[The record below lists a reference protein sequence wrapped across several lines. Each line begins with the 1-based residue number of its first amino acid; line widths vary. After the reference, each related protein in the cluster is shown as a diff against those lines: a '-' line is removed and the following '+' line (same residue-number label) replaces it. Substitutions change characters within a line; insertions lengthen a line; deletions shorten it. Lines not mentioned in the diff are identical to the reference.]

1 MPTPAEIIAARLNRA
16 DATQNVYE
24 EEEEEEE
31 VVTSTETTP
40 STNAKPSITDEAA
53 FPTLGGKKSASPV
66 ISNTGGASSWGPLMK
81 TPVRSSTA
89 SPVPTPVQ
97 QTTPK
102 PTNGIKSKVSTI
114 QEAFSLDVE
123 DQLNVAR
130 PEFIKILTFVK
141 QETKTNIECTT
152 SQHTKRE
159 LS

>member
-1 MPTPAEIIAARLNRA
+1 
-16 DATQNVYE
+16 
-24 EEEEEEE
+24 
-31 VVTSTETTP
+31 
-40 STNAKPSITDEAA
+40 
-53 FPTLGGKKSASPV
+53 
-66 ISNTGGASSWGPLMK
+66 MK
-81 TPVRSSTA
+81 TPISSSTP
-89 SPVPTPVQ
+89 SPAPVQ
-97 QTTPK
+97 APRQ
-102 PTNGIKSKVSTI
+102 TNGLKSKVSTI

>member
-1 MPTPAEIIAARLNRA
+1 
-16 DATQNVYE
+16 
-24 EEEEEEE
+24 
-31 VVTSTETTP
+31 
-40 STNAKPSITDEAA
+40 
-53 FPTLGGKKSASPV
+53 
-66 ISNTGGASSWGPLMK
+66 MK

-130 PEFIKILTFVK
+130 P
-141 QETKTNIECTT
+141 N
-152 SQHTKRE
+152 
-159 LS
+159 LSRF